1 MITMNILDIEVLNI
15 FYLLVLGHFVAD
27 FALQSEVMRK
37 GKNRNR
43 KPDYI
48 PAGQV
53 PTVVWPYWLSSH
65 AGIHAIPVYL
75 ITGSFSLSVLEFVI
89 HWVTDFFKCENK
101 LTVHQ
106 DQFIHFASKLL
117 IAHLYIL
124 VPSFAFV
131 I

>member
-1 MITMNILDIEVLNI
+1 MSTYNLAIINA
-15 FYLLVLGHFVAD
+15 FFLLVLAHFVAD
-27 FALQSEVMRK
+27 FALQSEVMSK

-53 PTVVWPYWLSSH
+53 PTAVWPYWLTAH
-65 AGIHAIPVYL
+65 AGIHGLGVFL
-75 ITGSFSLSVLEFVI
+75 VTGSTSLSVLEIVI
-89 HWVTDFFKCENK
+89 HWITDFLKCDNK

-106 DQFIHFASKLL
+106 DQLIHFSSKLL

-124 VPSFAFV
+124 VPSFTFV